1 MIRLTADWKPG
12 EHHPQVGEFV
22 ADVEIDG
29 EPCRLKLVD
38 HVAPSG
44 NHYRNVSVGGAPYQG
59 RGKTLDLEINGVEL
73 RLEWRGG
80 NRPKFPR
87 RPTHAYYRR
96 EDLSPVQMARLRGR
110 KPARQPEPEPQ
121 PSPAPAPAGPEV
133 NPLRAVRGR
142 WRRGWRFWVLKIESG
157 VPWIRKVTMKGDTHV
172 RCRGEG
178 GPILNGPVWIGRYP
192 VSFSPH
198 KSGNFFFAN
207 VDPETGRSIR
217 AQ

>member
-1 MIRLTADWKPG
+1 MQVLRADWRRDP
-12 EHHPQVGEFV
+12 EWPERRQL

-29 EPCRLKLVD
+29 QPCTIELSD
-38 HVAPSG
+38 STSYTSG
-44 NHYRNVSVGGAPYQG
+44 RRYTSLTVHAPYQG
-59 RGKTLDLEINGVEL
+59 RGNPLRLEVNGVEITL
-73 RLEWRGG
+73 DWNGT
-80 NRPKFPR
+80 NRPRFPR
-87 RPTHAYYRR
+87 RPTSANYRR
-96 EDLSPVQMARLRGR
+96 QRIEGVIDQLRGR
-110 KPARQPEPEPQ
+110 PAARPEPEQ
-121 PSPAPAPAGPEV
+121 PSPPAPAGPEV
-133 NPLRAVRGR
+133 NPLRAVRGT

-198 KSGNFFFAN
+198 KSGNFFVAN